1 MTFVQWAFRKITS
14 LPPPTIMIYMED
26 STYYLFF
33 HQLGEYLVGLIVS
46 IPERIHFLRSGS

>member
-1 MTFVQWAFRKITS
+1 VTFVQWAFRKITS